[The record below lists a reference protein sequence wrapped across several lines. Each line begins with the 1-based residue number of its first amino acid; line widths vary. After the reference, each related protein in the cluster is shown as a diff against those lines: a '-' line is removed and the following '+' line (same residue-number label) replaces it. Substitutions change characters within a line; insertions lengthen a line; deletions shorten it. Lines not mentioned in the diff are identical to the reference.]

1 MGEKWDLHRIC
12 KGLAWE
18 EWEKNGTYIG
28 FARDLLGRYIE
39 GNYREEKSDKTE
51 NSILS
56 LNA

>member
-1 MGEKWDLHRIC
+1 LGENGIC
-12 KGLAWE
+12 IGL
-18 EWEKNGTYIG
+18 
-28 FARDLLGRYIE
+28 ARDLLGRYIE

>member
-1 MGEKWDLHRIC
+1 MG
-12 KGLAWE
+12 
-18 EWEKNGTYIG
+18 KNGTYIG

-51 NSILS
+51 KSILS